1 MENMNNN
8 FAADQYQENEQMQ
21 TQGQAKEAAGQEQAQ
36 EDGQQAPVV
45 NFPTEKKQDH
55 SMNYTH
61 KFAEP
66 VEIMGKKYTT
76 MNFYFERLNGD
87 DVEAVE
93 LELQQR
99 NIVVL
104 SAEVSSAF
112 QSAIAARAAGIA
124 SDEIR
129 RLPLRDYMKI
139 KNAAR
144 NFLVAVG
151 Y

>member
-1 MENMNNN
+1 MDNMQVQGNQME
-8 FAADQYQENEQMQ
+8 QEEQ
-21 TQGQAKEAAGQEQAQ
+21 TQAMEQAQ
-36 EDGQQAPVV
+36 EAGVIDYTQKKE
-45 NFPTEKKQDH
+45 EKEG
-55 SMNYTH
+55 SLNYTH
-61 KFAEP
+61 KFAKP
-66 VEIMGKKYTT
+66 TEIMGKKYTT
-76 MNFYFERLNGD
+76 ITFYFEDLTGD
-87 DVEAVE
+87 DVEDVE

-112 QSAIAARAAGIA
+112 QSAIAAKAAKMA

>member
-1 MENMNNN
+1 MDNVQVQGSPV
-8 FAADQYQENEQMQ
+8 AQEEQVEQ
-21 TQGQAKEAAGQEQAQ
+21 EAERTEIEEFQAAG
-36 EDGQQAPVV
+36 VV
-45 NFPTEKKQDH
+45 EFDRKVEPGK
-55 SMNYTH
+55 SLNYTH
-61 KFAEP
+61 KFSKP
-66 VEIMGKKYTT
+66 IEIMGKRYESLT
-76 MNFYFERLNGD
+76 FYFEGLTGN
-87 DVEAVE
+87 DVEDVE

-112 QSAIAARAAGIA
+112 QSAIAAKAAHMA

>member
-1 MENMNNN
+1 MDNM
-8 FAADQYQENEQMQ
+8 QVQENQM
-21 TQGQAKEAAGQEQAQ
+21 EQAA
-36 EDGQQAPVV
+36 ERAEIEKAQATGVIEF
-45 NFPTEKKQDH
+45 NKKEEQNK
-55 SMNYTH
+55 SLNYTH
-61 KFAEP
+61 KFAKP
-66 VEIMGKKYTT
+66 TEIMGRKYESLT
-76 MNFYFERLNGD
+76 FYFEELTGD
-87 DVEAVE
+87 DVEDVE

-112 QSAIAARAAGIA
+112 QSAIAAKAAHMA

>member
-1 MENMNNN
+1 MSDQTMNKS
-8 FAADQYQENEQMQ
+8 EQQ
-21 TQGQAKEAAGQEQAQ
+21 APAVEAQGQVQAQ
-36 EDGQQAPVV
+36 EAQDQATVVEFRQEKTGQKDQ
-45 NFPTEKKQDH
+45 

-66 VEIMGKKYTT
+66 VEIMGKKYST
-76 MNFYFERLNGD
+76 MTFYFERLNGD

>member
-1 MENMNNN
+1 MENNQNM
-8 FAADQYQENEQMQ
+8 QQETVM
-21 TQGQAKEAAGQEQAQ
+21 EQAAPVAMEQ
-36 EDGQQAPVV
+36 DTAPVV
-45 NFPTEKKQDH
+45 EFAPAAGKKEQ

-61 KFAEP
+61 YFSKP
-66 VEIMGKKYTT
+66 VEIMGKKYSSMT
-76 MNFYFERLNGD
+76 FYFENLTGD

-93 LELQQR
+93 QELQQR

-104 SAEVSSAF
+104 SAEVCSPF
-112 QSAIAARAAGIA
+112 QIGMAARAAGMA
-124 SDEIR
+124 ADELS
-129 RLPLRDYMKI
+129 RLPLREYMKI

>member
-1 MENMNNN
+1 MDNM
-8 FAADQYQENEQMQ
+8 QVQENQM
-21 TQGQAKEAAGQEQAQ
+21 EQAA
-36 EDGQQAPVV
+36 ERAEIEKAQATGVIEF
-45 NFPTEKKQDH
+45 NKKEEQDK
-55 SMNYTH
+55 SLNYTH
-61 KFAEP
+61 KFAKP
-66 VEIMGKKYTT
+66 TEIMGRKYESLT
-76 MNFYFERLNGD
+76 FYFEELTGD
-87 DVEAVE
+87 DVEDVE

-112 QSAIAARAAGIA
+112 QSAIAAKAAHMA